1 MNIFKFAKEESSTF
15 LSIKSKLL
23 YILLLL
29 PLCYTVLFGLVYSKN
44 VMSELPTVIYDQDN
58 SLASRTLINMF
69 DDSDKYQV
77 VAQVQSTEELE
88 SLLKNET
95 AMVGVVIPPNFAKD
109 IKLSLGTDVLITV
122 NASNI
127 MYNNVMM
134 SSCQE
139 IIQTFVAGTG
149 EKILEAGNKLPTQ
162 ALATV
167 MPINIKVRIINNPV
181 TGYNEFM
188 LGGLGI
194 NGLQIAILLVVI
206 TALNK

>member
-1 MNIFKFAKEESSTF
+1 
-15 LSIKSKLL
+15 
-23 YILLLL
+23 
-29 PLCYTVLFGLVYSKN
+29 
-44 VMSELPTVIYDQDN
+44 MSELPTVIYDQDN

-69 DDSDKYQV
+69 DDSDKYKV

-149 EKILEAGNKLPTQ
+149 
-162 ALATV
+162 
-167 MPINIKVRIINNPV
+167 
-181 TGYNEFM
+181 
-188 LGGLGI
+188 
-194 NGLQIAILLVVI
+194 
-206 TALNK
+206 